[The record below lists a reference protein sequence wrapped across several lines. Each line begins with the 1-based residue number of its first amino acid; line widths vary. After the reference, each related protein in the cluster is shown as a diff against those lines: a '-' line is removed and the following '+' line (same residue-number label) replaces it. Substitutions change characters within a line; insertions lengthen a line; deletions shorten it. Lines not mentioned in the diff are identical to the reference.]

1 MDPQGQFIATLIE
14 ASGKALAAGA
24 ITRLSE
30 AGHADD
36 VEAWGF
42 QQLVADAQVRLENL
56 AEALAV
62 GRPDLLQLEVQ
73 WLATTYVAR
82 QVPLDFLR
90 RTLECLR
97 AELAEGLPAVA
108 ATMACSY
115 LDSARENL
123 AAPLPELPSLLVD
136 GQPHVDLARSFLLTA
151 LEGRRNDAQRLLS
164 EAFEGGVSVP
174 DLHQHVLT
182 RVQAEMGRMWQVGD
196 VDVAEEHLG
205 SRIVEEALILLRDRM
220 PRVEENGRSVLVAAV
235 RGTLHDIGARMVAD
249 HFEMA
254 GWRSFFLGADT
265 PTDDIVAAIKHFD
278 VDLVALSAGLGLNI
292 RATAELVAA
301 IRASHAAVPVLV
313 GGRPFSQLP
322 DLWQNVGADGS
333 ATDSAGAVLEGDRLI
348 ERRSATPQ

>member
-1 MDPQGQFIATLIE
+1 MNPQGQFIATLIE
-14 ASGKALAAGA
+14 ASGEALAAGA

-42 QQLVADAQVRLENL
+42 QQLVVDAHVRLENL
-56 AEALAV
+56 AEALTV

-82 QVPLDFLR
+82 QVPLEFLK

-97 AELAEGLPAVA
+97 DELSELPEDA
-108 ATMACSY
+108 AAMACSY
-115 LDSARENL
+115 LDTAL
-123 AAPLPELPSLLVD
+123 KTLVAPPPELPSLLVD

-151 LEGRRNDAQRLLS
+151 LEGRRNDAQRLLLD
-164 EAFEGGVSVP
+164 AFEGGVSVP

-205 SRIVEEALILLRDRM
+205 SRIVEEALILLRARM
-220 PRVEENGRSVLVAAV
+220 PRVEENGHSVLVASV
-235 RGTLHDIGARMVAD
+235 RGTLHDIGGRMVAD

-265 PTDDIVAAIKHFD
+265 PTDDLTAAIKHFD
-278 VDLVALSAGLGLNI
+278 VDLVALSAGLGLNV
-292 RATAELVAA
+292 RATAELVAS
-301 IRASHAAVPVLV
+301 IHASHAGVPVLV

-322 DLWQNVGADGS
+322 DLWQSIGADGS
-333 ATDSAGAVLEGDRLI
+333 ATDAAGAVLEGERLF
-348 ERRSATPQ
+348 ERRSAQPQ